1 MATFPLLNSGSVT
14 QYPAT
19 AVLNCPGEAI
29 YFLDGTDQRYSL
41 MGRPLRR
48 WLIDLHLL
56 NESELAGFDSFFQF
70 VSGEGLLFNFPDPF
84 SGITV
89 PNCRLAA
96 PGLVSEYQATGL
108 GATSFWVIE
117 TNG

>member
-1 MATFPLLNSGSVT
+1 MATFPILNSGSVT

-19 AVLNCPGEAI
+19 AVWNCPGEAI

-41 MGRPLRR
+41 IAQPLRR

-56 NESELAGFDSFFQF
+56 NETELANFDSFFQL
-70 VSGEGLLFNFPDPF
+70 VSGEGALFDFTDPF
-84 SGITV
+84 SGTTV
-89 PNCRLAA
+89 QNCRLAS
-96 PGLVSEYQATGL
+96 PGLVSEYQATNV